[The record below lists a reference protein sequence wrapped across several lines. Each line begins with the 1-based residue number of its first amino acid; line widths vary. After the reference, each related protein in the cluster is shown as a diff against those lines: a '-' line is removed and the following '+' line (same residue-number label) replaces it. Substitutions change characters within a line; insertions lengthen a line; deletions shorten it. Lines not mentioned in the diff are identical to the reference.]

1 MSQVDLRGNII
12 LDGQT
17 TSGFDSLAGKIT
29 SMARAVQMVG
39 DKIWEFEKESL
50 EIYKD
55 YETNM
60 LQARAALSS
69 TYDSSVELDKVMD
82 TLAEHVQDW
91 AQHSIFHVKDFSGAV
106 NNAAHAGWTLE
117 QQLEGIPQAMLLA
130 QAGGM
135 DLTDG
140 LEYLARAL
148 NVTGT
153 DFKDSGTLV
162 DQWVKA
168 SHLANLTI
176 EDLGDSLNRM
186 GVTAQ
191 LTDSTA
197 ELFTMLDALAS
208 TGSVGSEAGTLLRGT
223 IMRLIAPTKKATE
236 AMEQLEV
243 TQDEYNELA
252 ADAGALAEANK
263 LLEAQGFSAYDTNG
277 QLKPLMQTYGELYD
291 ALVAIAGSEEDLL
304 TNSEVDKILAAI
316 FPQRQISG
324 ALSFLQA
331 VKNGW
336 GDLYEEI
343 KNSEGT
349 AQADADIMMSGLMGA
364 EELFKSKW
372 EEFQRKVGEELSSP
386 FESILEFLGGVVDA
400 LNNMPQEVLDG
411 LLGGL
416 TGIAA
421 LGSALGVGSGVAFFF
436 SHLGPWGTAAVVAA
450 FGIGALAAYLSKL
463 EQAQFDSKFGD
474 MALDIDALKESLVN
488 FETPGDEGRKA
499 VDEWTKDV
507 SAIAEA
513 YSGLAESF
521 AQELKLDT
529 LTNATLTQDD
539 LDKLQ
544 KLGASMQ
551 SEVLKGISTAAKRDQ
566 TSVNALFG
574 LTSEDDYENLSAEDQ
589 ALYNALSQS
598 FEDYYSDLSA
608 EAYAVGENIR
618 DMLTAA
624 LKNGDLTPEDEAA
637 IKAQIDRYNKIMAE
651 IADAQRAEDMKTMM
665 NAAQRVSRESYEAW
679 MNELD
684 GEYASAIEE
693 REQYWD
699 REKAK
704 IDVQHE
710 KGYLKGYYSEDE
722 RRWISPDEVYQR
734 ELAKIAEGRAADVEA
749 TKAYFGQLADE
760 ATNSALYDTEW
771 GKAWGFVRDQY
782 AKGNIAFDENGV
794 ADFSNLD
801 FSGIEDMS
809 GMADSLNS
817 LFGNRGFFK
826 SLLSAFGDFEETQNT
841 MDLLDSLSG
850 AAAAVENEANR
861 QTWIEETNTESN
873 VPPSQRTVEY
883 GSVVDTRSELSG
895 LTGEQLREQMYA
907 IDQYIQQHGVKE
919 SQAELDRWIAMNKQ
933 LGELEGDGQNPFYD
947 WWDAPAWYTQAINEG
962 LTPEPVYTEPEPE
975 PEPEIIAPEP
985 AEQADLTQ
993 TAQELQAVNDAIA
1006 SITTEMTQNAGN
1018 WIQELF
1024 RNPQLEQL
1032 LNGGTDEA
1040 GNQFSGL
1047 YERQAALEAQ
1057 MTEADRPGAS
1067 EYDRDLAE
1075 KRAEVERLE
1084 TEMAAIASGIAQ
1096 NEAILQEATGLFA
1109 DSYKRDSANGYL
1121 NGWTDAGGNRVI
1133 GAYQRQE
1140 NLNVQYAA
1148 AQSDF
1153 LSAATGQTV
1162 DVQVN
1167 GDTTELNATIQA
1179 EDGQTLLQ
1187 YVDGDVS
1194 DLHMAI
1200 YDEDGQT
1207 LLEYVDGNAAALG
1220 RAIEAYNGKTI
1231 TVNIKGNKLFAE
1243 GGRATEASIF
1253 GEAGPEWA
1261 IPEAHTERTAELLN
1275 AARAASG
1282 FTWDDLISRYGGLN
1296 ADPNH
1301 VNVNLSYAP
1310 TINAA
1315 NAEGVESVLARDKER
1330 IKKLVEE
1337 AVKRVLDGAR
1347 LRDDVEVYA

>member
-400 LNNMPQEVLDG
+400 LNNLPQEVLDG

-450 FGIGALAAYLSKL
+450 FGIGALAGYLSKVS
-463 EQAQFDSKFGD
+463 QMQFDSKFGD
-474 MALDIDALKESLVN
+474 MAIDIEKLKSSLEPFESPN
-488 FETPGDEGRKA
+488 EEKFA
-499 VDEWTKDV
+499 AFDEWNEKV
-507 SAIAEA
+507 SAIAES

-529 LTNATLTQDD
+529 LTNATLTQAD

-551 SEVLKGISTAAKRDQ
+551 AEVLKGIKTAADRDQ
-566 TSVNALFG
+566 TGINALFDI
-574 LTSEDDYENLSAEDQ
+574 TSDEELAKLSPEDQ
-589 ALYNALSQS
+589 ALYNALSDS
-598 FEDYYSDLSA
+598 FETFYSDLSG
-608 EAYAVGENIR
+608 EAYAVGANIR
-618 DMLTAA
+618 SMLTQA
-624 LKNGDLTPEDEAA
+624 LRDGDLTAEEEQA
-637 IKAQIDRYNKIMAE
+637 IKTQIENYNRIISE
-651 IADAQRAEDMKTMM
+651 IADAEHAIELQAAM
-665 NAAQRVSRESYEAW
+665 NAAQRVSRESYETW
-679 MNELD
+679 MDELGVKRAD
-684 GEYASAIEE
+684 EIE
-693 REQYWD
+693 RENQKWD
-699 REKAK
+699 YQQAK
-704 IDVQHE
+704 YDQLHE
-710 KGYLKGYYSEDE
+710 KGYLNDSDYEAATQKVRED
-722 RRWISPDEVYQR
+722 R
-734 ELAKIAEGRAADVEA
+734 EAGILAADE
-749 TKAYFGQLADE
+749 YFGQMAAE
-760 ATNSALYDTEW
+760 ATNSALYDTDW
-771 GKAWGFVRDQY
+771 GNAWRFITDQY
-782 AKGNIAFDENGV
+782 GKGNIAVGENGEY
-794 ADFSNLD
+794 DFSNLD
-801 FSGIEDMS
+801 FTGVEDVAGIA
-809 GMADSLNS
+809 ADLNS

-826 SLLSAFGDFEETQNT
+826 QKLDEFGEYEGTNEIKS
-841 MDLLDSLSG
+841 LLDSLG
-850 AAAAVENEANR
+850 AAANAVENEANR

-985 AEQADLTQ
+985 AEQPDLTQ

-1006 SITTEMTQNAGN
+1006 SITTEMAQNAGN

-1084 TEMAAIASGIAQ
+1084 TEMAAVASGIAQ

-1187 YVDGDVS
+1187 YVEGDVS